1 MINKLLCFVFLLS
14 FSNVIAQTI
23 PDSLKD
29 NPRVKIILEN
39 KIEKIG
45 LLIHNNDQ
53 DVKIWSENFGF
64 LKIQKIQIQEIVY
77 LNDEYHLNKNN
88 PDTNETD
95 YIHHNAITNSGF
107 APRKGD
113 FYIRTQYYL
122 NASADYGVTDNFTV
136 GLGAFYFVAVNLNL
150 RYSFKFSE
158 KSRLSLAI
166 GSYYSYLGGSYSNSS
181 SLFSAK
187 ALYSFGT
194 PEKNFTIGGTFLTNF
209 HRVETAIVH
218 FSSIHKISKRTY
230 FLSDIS
236 FAPDLRSLGADLN
249 YIGIGFF
256 GIRIKTRKDNR
267 LDLGFANIVLE
278 SYYFNF
284 NGTRLYERFYVPA
297 PYVQLSY
304 KL

>member
-1 MINKLLCFVFLLS
+1 MINKLFCFVFLLS

-29 NPRVKIILEN
+29 NSRVKIILEN
-39 KIEKIG
+39 KIEKSG
-45 LLIHNNDQ
+45 FLIHDNHEE
-53 DVKIWSENFGF
+53 VKIWSENFGF
-64 LKIQKIQIQEIVY
+64 LKIQKLQIKEIIF
-77 LNDEYHLNKNN
+77 LNEDYNINKNKL
-88 PDTNETD
+88 DTNETD

-107 APRKGD
+107 APKKGD
-113 FYIRTQYYL
+113 FYIRAPYYL
-122 NASADYGVTDNFTV
+122 NASADYGVSDNFTV
-136 GLGAFYFVAVNLNL
+136 GFGAFYFVAVNLNL

-166 GSYYSYLGGSYSNSS
+166 GSYYTYFGGGYSNSS

-187 ALYSFGT
+187 ALYSYGT
-194 PEKNFTIGGTFLTNF
+194 PEKNFTFGGTFLTNF
-209 HRVETAIVH
+209 QRIETAIVH
-218 FSSIHKISKRTY
+218 FSSIHKISQRTY

-284 NGTRLYERFYVPA
+284 NGTRYYDRVYVPA